1 MATIL
6 NWLARMCVCRT
17 VKLVRKLINNN
28 NNNNSDGFGKKVVE
42 NDKSLLWT
50 SH

>member
-6 NWLARMCVCRT
+6 NWLAQMGLCRAA
-17 VKLVRKLINNN
+17 KLVRKAINNN
-28 NNNNSDGFGKKVVE
+28 NNNNSDGFGKNILQ

>member
-17 VKLVRKLINNN
+17 VKLVRKLINNK
-28 NNNNSDGFGKKVVE
+28 NNSDGFGKNILE
-42 NDKSLLWT
+42 NDESLLWT

>member
-6 NWLARMCVCRT
+6 NWLAQMGLCHAA
-17 VKLVRKLINNN
+17 KLVRKAIN
-28 NNNNSDGFGKKVVE
+28 NNNNSDGFGKNILE